1 LYKNRLKQGE
11 YTLSKQTDTLNTT
24 GITALPA
31 LGKGRVALGKDLPSN
46 NLTVNAGFAEC
57 QNSYTR
63 QRIDAV
69 EEVTV
74 WFFYFFAEGNTRQ
87 RILLIFFIHRKE
99 FCFF

>member
-1 LYKNRLKQGE
+1 MIFIIASCKKNRLKQGE

-31 LGKGRVALGKDLPSN
+31 LGKGRVALDKDLPSN

-57 QNSYTR
+57 RNSYTR

-74 WFFYFFAEGNTRQ
+74 WFFISLPRAT
-87 RILLIFFIHRKE
+87 LDKE
-99 FCFF
+99 FC